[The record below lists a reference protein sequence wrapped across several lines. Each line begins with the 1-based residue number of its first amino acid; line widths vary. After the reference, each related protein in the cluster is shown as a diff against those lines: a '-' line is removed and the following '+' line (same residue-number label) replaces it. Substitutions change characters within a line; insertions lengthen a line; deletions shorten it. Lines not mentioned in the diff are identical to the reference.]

1 MHGFR
6 LFLVV
11 SCLALAGASWF
22 APVASSTRIAATAA
36 GTLAASLLVLVFRR
50 RHRYAV
56 GARERLPEA
65 VAPDREPPRR
75 ERRSRKR
82 LHELEH
88 RAAVMEEQLHGKEEA
103 LDELRRSFRGL
114 EVAARDSAA
123 HVQQR
128 VDVLEAELRRHQ
140 AALDAARQVD
150 EERTRRLRSTLAV
163 HHENLTA
170 LERALDA
177 PNPFPAGLEAVGD
190 VQHEGSWQPL
200 RDLGG

>member
-11 SCLALAGASWF
+11 SCLALAGVSWF
-22 APVASSTRIAATAA
+22 VPAASSTRIAVTAA

-50 RHRYAV
+50 RHRHAL
-56 GARERLPEA
+56 GARDRLPER
-65 VAPDREPPRR
+65 VAPEREPPRP

-88 RAAVMEEQLHGKEEA
+88 RAAVMEEQLRGKEQA
-103 LDELRRSFRGL
+103 LDELRRSFQRL
-114 EVAARDSAA
+114 EIVARDSAA
-123 HVQQR
+123 HIQQR
-128 VDVLEAELRRHQ
+128 VDLLEAELRRHQ
-140 AALDAARQVD
+140 AALDAAGQVN
-150 EERTRRLRSTLAV
+150 EERAQRLRSTLAV

-177 PNPFPAGLEAVGD
+177 PDLLPARLEAVVD
-190 VQHEGSWQPL
+190 VQHDGSWQPL

>member
-22 APVASSTRIAATAA
+22 APVASSTRIAATAT

-50 RHRYAV
+50 HRRHALGTRD
-56 GARERLPEA
+56 RLPGA
-65 VAPDREPPRR
+65 VTLDREPPRP
-75 ERRSRKR
+75 ERRSRQR
-82 LHELEH
+82 LHELEQ
-88 RAAVMEEQLHGKEEA
+88 RAAVMEEQLRGKEEA
-103 LDELRRSFRGL
+103 LDELRRSFHRL
-114 EVAARDSAA
+114 EVVARDSAA

-128 VDVLEAELRRHQ
+128 VDVLEAELRRDR
-140 AALDAARQVD
+140 AAVDDARRVD
-150 EERTRRLRSTLAV
+150 EERARRLRSTLSV

-170 LERALDA
+170 LERAIDA
-177 PNPFPAGLEAVGD
+177 PNLLPAGLEAVGD

>member
-50 RHRYAV
+50 RHHAL
-56 GARERLPEA
+56 GARDRLPEA
-65 VAPDREPPRR
+65 VTPDREPPRR

-82 LHELEH
+82 LHELER
-88 RAAVMEEQLHGKEEA
+88 RAASMEEQLRGKEEA
-103 LDELRRSFRGL
+103 LDELRRSFQRL

-123 HVQQR
+123 YVQQR
-128 VDVLEAELRRHQ
+128 IDVLEAELRGHR
-140 AALDAARQVD
+140 AALDAARRVD
-150 EERTRRLRSTLAV
+150 EERARRLRSTLAV
-163 HHENLTA
+163 HNENLTA

-177 PNPFPAGLEAVGD
+177 PDLLPAGPEAVGD
-190 VQHEGSWQPL
+190 VQHNGSWEPM
-200 RDLGG
+200 REYGG

>member
-11 SCLALAGASWF
+11 SCLTLAGASWF

-82 LHELEH
+82 LHELE
-88 RAAVMEEQLHGKEEA
+88 RRGASMEEQLLGKEEA
-103 LDELRRSFRGL
+103 LDELRRSFRRL

-123 HVQQR
+123 YVQQR
-128 VDVLEAELRRHQ
+128 IDVLEAELRGHQ
-140 AALDAARQVD
+140 AALDDARRVD
-150 EERTRRLRSTLAV
+150 EERARRLRSTLAV
-163 HHENLTA
+163 HNENLTA

-177 PNPFPAGLEAVGD
+177 PDLLAAGPDAVAD
-190 VQHEGSWQPL
+190 VQHTGSWEPL
-200 RDLGG
+200 REYGG